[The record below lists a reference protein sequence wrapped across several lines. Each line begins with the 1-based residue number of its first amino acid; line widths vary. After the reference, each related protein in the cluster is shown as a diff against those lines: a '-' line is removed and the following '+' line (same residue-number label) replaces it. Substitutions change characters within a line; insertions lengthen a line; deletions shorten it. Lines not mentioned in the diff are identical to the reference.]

1 MACEPAAQEKS
12 AAQNWQTASYGDG
25 GREQKMRTLETSP
38 TTADP
43 RPTLGAPGAV
53 PARRDTRFDSLRGL
67 LLVTMALNHIPSDLH
82 PLTDGALGFVSSA
95 EGFVFL
101 SGLVL
106 GLVYARKR
114 REVGPDVVR
123 TAAWRRVRQLY
134 GAHLFTYGTVLA
146 LALGLLRLTGQTP
159 GVLPELFF
167 THPGEALVSGALLL
181 YRPGLLDILP
191 MYCVFA
197 ALLPGLLGADAAGRR
212 AWWLAGSVGL
222 WAVAQ
227 VFAPAGPWLAGPVN
241 SGAFSLTAWQLL
253 FVVGVFIGADR
264 APPPRTA
271 LVFVAAAAALWLTLV
286 HHGLAPAPW
295 SDGQL
300 DLLTSKVKLGPLRV
314 IHFALIA
321 VTVAALARRWP
332 RAFAWPWLA
341 PLGRHSLV
349 VFSGHVV
356 VAAMI
361 LCLPALAESAV
372 GRGFGTVTML
382 GALTLLALGAEAWDR
397 RSRPDASAHLRW
409 TVFARNRRRYTGHP
423 VSTV

>member
-1 MACEPAAQEKS
+1 
-12 AAQNWQTASYGDG
+12 
-25 GREQKMRTLETSP
+25 MRTRETSP

-43 RPTLGAPGAV
+43 RPTPGAPGAV
-53 PARRDTRFDSLRGL
+53 PSRRDTRLDSLRGL
-67 LLVTMALNHIPSDLH
+67 LLVTMAINHIPSDLH

-114 REVGPDVVR
+114 RETGPVVVR
-123 TAAWRRVRQLY
+123 TATWRRVRQLY
-134 GAHLFTYGTVLA
+134 GAHLFTYGAVLA
-146 LALGLLRLTGQTP
+146 LALGLFGLTGQTP
-159 GVLPELFF
+159 GVLPEMFF
-167 THPGEALVSGALLL
+167 THPAEALVSGALLL

-197 ALLPGLLGADAAGRR
+197 ALLPGLLAADAAGRR
-212 AWWLAGSVGL
+212 AWWLAGSFGL
-222 WAVAQ
+222 WAGAQ

-253 FVVGVFIGADR
+253 FVLGVFIGADR

-271 LVFVAAAAALWLTLV
+271 FVIVAAAAALWLTLV
-286 HHGLAPAPW
+286 RHGLAPAPW

-300 DLLTSKVKLGPLRV
+300 DFLTNKVKLGPLRT
-314 IHFALIA
+314 IQFATIA

-341 PLGRHSLV
+341 RLGCHSLV

-356 VAAMI
+356 VAAAI
-361 LCLPALAESAV
+361 LCSPTLDASAV
-372 GRGFGTVTML
+372 GRGLGTVTML
-382 GALTLLALGAEAWDR
+382 GALTLLALGAETWDR
-397 RSRPDASAHLRW
+397 RSRRSAPARRRW
-409 TVFARNRRRYTGHP
+409 TAFARDRRRYAGRP

>member
-1 MACEPAAQEKS
+1 
-12 AAQNWQTASYGDG
+12 
-25 GREQKMRTLETSP
+25 MRSLKTSP

-43 RPTLGAPGAV
+43 RPTPGAPGAV

-67 LLVTMALNHIPSDLH
+67 LLVTMAINHIPSDLH

-114 REVGPDVVR
+114 REVGPEVVR
-123 TAAWRRVRQLY
+123 TAVWRRVRQLY
-134 GAHLFTYGTVLA
+134 GAHLFTYVTVLA
-146 LALGLLRLTGQTP
+146 LALGLLGLTGQTP

-197 ALLPGLLGADAAGRR
+197 ALLPGLLAAETASRR
-212 AWWLAGSVGL
+212 AWWLAGSFGL
-222 WAVAQ
+222 WAGAQ

-271 LVFVAAAAALWLTLV
+271 LVFVAATAALWLTLV
-286 HHGLAPAPW
+286 RHGLAPAPW
-295 SDGQL
+295 SDDQL
-300 DLLTSKVKLGPLRV
+300 DFLTNKVKLGPLRT
-314 IHFALIA
+314 IHCALIA

-332 RAFAWPWLA
+332 RAFAWPGLA
-341 PLGRHSLV
+341 QLGRHSLV

-356 VAAMI
+356 VAAAI
-361 LCLPALAESAV
+361 LCSPALAASPV
-372 GRGFGTVTML
+372 GRGLGTAAML
-382 GALTLLALGAEAWDR
+382 GALTLLALGAETWNR
-397 RSRPDASAHLRW
+397 RSRPKASARRRW
-409 TVFARNRRRYTGHP
+409 TAFGRDRGRYAGRP